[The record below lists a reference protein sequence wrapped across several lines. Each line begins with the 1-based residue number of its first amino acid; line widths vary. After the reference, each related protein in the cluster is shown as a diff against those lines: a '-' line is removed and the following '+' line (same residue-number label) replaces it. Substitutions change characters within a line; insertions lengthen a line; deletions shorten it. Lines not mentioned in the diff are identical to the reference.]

1 MISAATLT
9 FAASFISP
17 PSPASR
23 TSPSSIVSPASPASF
38 STAILSPAETR
49 YCLPPVR
56 TTANMVTSS
65 VRFDC
70 RSPRYTPQTTK
81 RAPNRVPERAQPL
94 GEEPGAVNARS
105 DANSAC
111 CRWKAAGLGAR
122 PIPMSKRLLA
132 ALACACTAACASAPG
147 DYPSLAIR
155 DAERVSGT
163 LQPAEPYV
171 PTPVAPVVLA
181 NAQALV
187 QQAGAAHE
195 SFLGQ
200 LA

>member
-1 MISAATLT
+1 
-9 FAASFISP
+9 
-17 PSPASR
+17 
-23 TSPSSIVSPASPASF
+23 
-38 STAILSPAETR
+38 
-49 YCLPPVR
+49 
-56 TTANMVTSS
+56 
-65 VRFDC
+65 
-70 RSPRYTPQTTK
+70 
-81 RAPNRVPERAQPL
+81 
-94 GEEPGAVNARS
+94 
-105 DANSAC
+105 
-111 CRWKAAGLGAR
+111 
-122 PIPMSKRLLA
+122 MSKRLLA

-200 LA
+200 LAGARSAVQTARGAGFGSEPWAVASVAIAGLETERSRAMIALADLDRLAVAAATEGGALGELATAQARVDAMVAEETATIDDLLAALR